1 MKQNVHK
8 LSLTS
13 LSLTSLS
20 LAVLGAVSL
29 VIGSAGYAQE
39 RTFIYPSAGQTQA
52 QQSRDET
59 ECYSWARQQTGYDP
73 SQQPPSGSSSQ
84 PGGVV
89 RGALGGAAVG
99 VIGGAIAGDV
109 GKGAAIGAG
118 VGAVGGGV
126 RRESAR
132 NREANAQQQAIDT
145 YNRAF
150 HTCMEGRN
158 YTIR

>member
-1 MKQNVHK
+1 MGK
-8 LSLTS
+8 LLLTGI
-13 LSLTSLS
+13 
-20 LAVLGAVSL
+20 GAVFLTATQS
-29 VIGSAGYAQE
+29 GYAQQQA
-39 RTFIYPSAGQTQA
+39 FIYPSAGQTQE

-73 SQQPPSGSSSQ
+73 STQAPAGSSPE
-84 PGGVV
+84 PGGAL

-99 VIGGAIAGDV
+99 AIGGAIAGDT

-132 NREANAQQQAIDT
+132 NQEANARQQSIDT

-150 HTCMEGRN
+150 HTCMQGRG